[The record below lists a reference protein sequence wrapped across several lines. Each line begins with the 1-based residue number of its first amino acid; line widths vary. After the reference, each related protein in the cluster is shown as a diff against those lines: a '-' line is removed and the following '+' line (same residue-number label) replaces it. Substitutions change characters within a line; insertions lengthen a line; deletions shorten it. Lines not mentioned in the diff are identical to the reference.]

1 MVQELR
7 PLRSVVFKC
16 NGCWSEAL
24 QHRLGR
30 DLGDVVEHLAVFGQ
44 GFELLRFHGDEGV
57 ALDVFAAHTHAD
69 PPNVLPRQHPTSLP
83 RRIVETEQLVARNDL
98 E

>member
-1 MVQELR
+1 M
-7 PLRSVVFKC
+7 
-16 NGCWSEAL
+16 

-30 DLGDVVEHLAVFGQ
+30 DLGDVGQHLAVFRQ
-44 GFELLRFHGDEGV
+44 GFELLRLHGHDGV

-69 PPNVLPRQHPTSLP
+69 PPNVLPRQHPTPLP
-83 RRIVETEQLVARNDL
+83 RRIVEAEQLVARNDL